1 MRRAHARKVPH
12 PFARKAQGLAL
23 ITVLWL
29 ISLLTFLATAMLAI
43 SRNHGRISARA
54 AQSIAA
60 ESIADSAIR
69 LTLLRIGAP
78 LREGQSLGFS
88 AGWRMV
94 VLDRPVDI
102 RLEREAGRVDLNA
115 TGAPLLAA
123 VLIAGGLQPQPAHT
137 LASRIIDW
145 RDADD
150 ELQPGGAEAA
160 EYNRANLSYAPR
172 NAPFQSIGE
181 LRHVL
186 GAADLSLKILD
197 AFTVYST
204 RSPTIARDFA
214 HPLVAKAMSSIADM
228 SGAALGPQ
236 LLAGQVVR
244 IHACVKQDAITLCR
258 SVIARLIG
266 HDQRPFL
273 IYDWHSDAAPN

>member
-1 MRRAHARKVPH
+1 MHVRKVTS
-12 PFARKAQGLAL
+12 PFSRKMQGLAL

-29 ISLLTFLATAMLAI
+29 ISLLTLLATAMLAI
-43 SRNHGRISARA
+43 SRNHGRMSVRA
-54 AQSIAA
+54 AQRIEA

-69 LTLLRIGAP
+69 LTLLRINAP
-78 LREGQSLGFS
+78 LREGQSIGFS

-94 VLDRPVDI
+94 VFDKPVDI

-115 TGAPLLAA
+115 TGAPLLTT
-123 VLIAGGLQPQPAHT
+123 VLIAGGLQPQQAHA

-150 ELQPGGAEAA
+150 ELQAGGAEAA
-160 EYNRANLSYAPR
+160 EYNRENLSYAPR

-186 GAADLSLKILD
+186 GAADLSPKILD

-214 HPLVAKAMSSIADM
+214 HPLVATAMSSLADE
-228 SGAALGPQ
+228 SGAVLGPQ

-244 IHACVKQDAITLCR
+244 IHACVEQGAITLCR
-258 SVIARLIG
+258 SVIARMTAHG
-266 HDQRPFL
+266 QRPFL
-273 IYDWHSDAAPN
+273 IYDWHSDIAPH